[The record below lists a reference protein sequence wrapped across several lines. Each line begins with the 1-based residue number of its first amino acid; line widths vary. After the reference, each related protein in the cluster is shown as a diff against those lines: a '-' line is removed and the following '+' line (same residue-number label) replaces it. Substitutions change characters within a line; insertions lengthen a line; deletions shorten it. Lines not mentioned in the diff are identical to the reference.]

1 MSIGKLRLIYDVSH
15 LEKTV
20 IEIDGTEVP
29 GVRGIQI
36 DARVDSPT
44 LIKLELVGY
53 ELDVEVVGEVE
64 KKWPFP
70 PPKEHIGM
78 TRAALLKA
86 ADLHP
91 PVKP

>member
-1 MSIGKLRLIYDVSH
+1 METCPLRFQVISVESCVMNLWGHAKYVWRKKNIPKLPD
-15 LEKTV
+15 
-20 IEIDGTEVP
+20 
-29 GVRGIQI
+29 
-36 DARVDSPT
+36 
-44 LIKLELVGY
+44 
-53 ELDVEVVGEVE
+53 VE